1 MNGQKMAVDPHNPNV
16 VYVGTPQNGLWV
28 TTDGGVTSH
37 AVSSV
42 PISGQ
47 DSKGLYP
54 GITGITFDP
63 HSSVS
68 GGKTSVI
75 YASSYGHGVYKS
87 SNGGLSWS
95 AVSGPHD
102 VEYAA
107 LSTTG
112 VYYAIGNNNSGLWR
126 YTNGTWT
133 ELLSNT
139 STQLHTVMVDP
150 FNPAHLVVGAPS
162 GALQQ
167 SLDGGKTW
175 SGYDINYSLS
185 ATDIPWLATTSKYM
199 TNGGMVFDPKVPGK
213 LWASDGV
220 GVWHTTLP
228 QQFTS
233 STPIVWNSQ
242 SAGIEQLVSNEVL
255 VPPGGHP
262 VVASWDRSFFYV
274 NNPDTYPSSYGVAG
288 QRGFA
293 AGWSIDYA
301 SSTPSFLVGIADWW
315 GVEESGYS
323 TNGGQSWHVFPTFPA
338 FAGKAIGGTV
348 AASSPTNIVWAPAD
362 RYIPYYTKDGG
373 ATWHQITLPGVT
385 NWDNFDFAYY
395 LDKTTVTADRVL
407 PNTFYLYYN
416 GVYKS
421 TNGGSTWTQVH
432 TGEISA
438 FSDFNSHI
446 EAVPGEAGNLFFTGG
461 SQGGPTSP
469 HPANEGFYRSTDGG
483 VTWTA
488 VPNVL
493 EVRCFGFGKPAAAG
507 GYPSIY
513 IDGWVN
519 HVYGI
524 WQSNDKAQSWTQIG
538 EFPMGSLDM
547 IKTIS
552 GDPNTYG
559 QVYVG
564 FAGSGY
570 AYLKAAAPT
579 QMAPLVANQIADPV
593 ATHSIQA
600 GLETTVVTHNV
611 HTTTV
616 AVTGTPAADS
626 IRLSG
631 AAHLIVTAGGGD
643 DKVTGGSG
651 HDTFKYT
658 LITDSTPK
666 AHDTIRN
673 FNVAHDKID
682 FSAISGLDRFVQNVG
697 IHFLSAT
704 PARIDAHTIDVVADG
719 GSTTIYANASSATEA
734 ISHGHE
740 DMMISL
746 HGFNAAMH
754 ASDFILYA

>member
-1 MNGQKMAVDPHNPNV
+1 MW
-16 VYVGTPQNGLWV
+16 YVGTPQNGLWV
-28 TTDGGVTSH
+28 TTDGGSTSH
-37 AVSSV
+37 MVSGIPV
-42 PISGQ
+42 GGR
-47 DSKGLYP
+47 DSNGLYP

-63 HSSVS
+63 HSSFS

-126 YTNGTWT
+126 YTNGSWT
-133 ELLSNT
+133 ESNT
-139 STQLHTVMVDP
+139 STHQLHTVMVDP

-175 SGYDINYSLS
+175 SAYNLNYSLS
-185 ATDIPWLATTSKYM
+185 STDVPWLTTTSKYM

-228 QQFTS
+228 QEFTS
-233 STPIVWNSQ
+233 STPIVWDSQ
-242 SAGIEQLVSNEVL
+242 SAGIEQLVTNEIL

-262 VVASWDRSFFYV
+262 VLASWDRSFFYV
-274 NNPDTYPSSYGVAG
+274 SNSDTYPSSYGVGG
-288 QRGFA
+288 QPGFA

-301 SSTPSFLVGIADWW
+301 SSKPSFLVGIADWW
-315 GVEESGYS
+315 GVEESAYS
-323 TNGGQSWHVFPTFPA
+323 TNGGQSWHVFPSFPA
-338 FAGKAIGGTV
+338 FAGKAIGGTI
-348 AASSPTNIVWAPAD
+348 AASSPTDIVWAPAD
-362 RYIPYYTKDGG
+362 GYAPYYTQDGG
-373 ATWHQITLPGVT
+373 ATWRQITLPGVT
-385 NWDNFDFAYY
+385 NWNNFDFAYY

-416 GVYKS
+416 GVYRS

-438 FSDFNSHI
+438 FSDYNSHI

-469 HPANEGFYRSTDGG
+469 HPANEGFYRSIDRG

-524 WQSNDKAQSWTQIG
+524 WQSNDKAQSWAQIG
-538 EFPMGSLDM
+538 KFPMGSLDM

-559 QVYVG
+559 EVYVG
-564 FAGSGY
+564 FSGSGY
-570 AYLKAAAPT
+570 AYLTAGAPT
-579 QMAPLVANQIADPV
+579 TQTALGQ
-593 ATHSIQA
+593 
-600 GLETTVVTHNV
+600 TVVIDNV
-611 HTTTV
+611 HTDTV
-616 AVTGTPAADS
+616 IVTGTPVADT

-631 AAHLIVTAGGGD
+631 AKRVMVTGGGGAD
-643 DKVTGGSG
+643 RVRCGSG
-651 HDTFKYT
+651 HDIFKYSSR
-658 LITDSTPK
+658 TDSIPGSF
-666 AHDTIRN
+666 DTIRN

-682 FSAISGLDRFVQNVG
+682 FSAISGLDKSVQNVG

-704 PARIDAHTIDVVADG
+704 PARIHAHTIDVVTHG
-719 GSTTIYANASSATEA
+719 GSTTIYANASSVTES

-740 DMMISL
+740 DMLIHL
-746 HGFNAAMH
+746 QGLKAAMH
-754 ASDFILYA
+754 ASDFILHA